1 MLYELL
7 GLPQP
12 TWTEEY
18 IVALQAVDPSDFQ
31 DNWLLSNGFVAAE
44 GRSILPTLAARTPN
58 ICEQHLALQL
68 YCFLETG
75 VLNALV
81 EVIVSTEISVS
92 IAATVLIGKILHLM
106 HTHLPADIC
115 STSAALPSLLTHATQ
130 GNQHASAAISALQ
143 CYQKMLRNRP
153 ASSSLFLDSIIQ
165 GGCKYKLIS
174 FVLFSIFCFCS
185 SYTH

>member
-1 MLYELL
+1 MELLYELL

-12 TWTEEY
+12 TWTEDY
-18 IVALQAVDPSDFQ
+18 TVALQAVDPSDFQ

-44 GRSILPTLAARTPN
+44 GRSILPSLASRAPN

-75 VLNALV
+75 LLNALV
-81 EVIVSTEISVS
+81 EVIVSSDTAVSV
-92 IAATVLIGKILHLM
+92 AASVLIGKLLHLM
-106 HTHLPADIC
+106 HTHLPPDIC
-115 STSAALPSLLTHATQ
+115 STSPALPTLISHASQ
-130 GNQHASAAISALQ
+130 GNQHASAAISSLQ

-165 GGCKYKLIS
+165 EGSK
-174 FVLFSIFCFCS
+174 
-185 SYTH
+185 